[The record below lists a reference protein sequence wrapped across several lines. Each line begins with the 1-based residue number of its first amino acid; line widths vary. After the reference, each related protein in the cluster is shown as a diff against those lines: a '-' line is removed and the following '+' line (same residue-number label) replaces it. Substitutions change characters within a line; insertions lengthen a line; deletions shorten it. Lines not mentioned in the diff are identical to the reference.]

1 MRRSLSRSAS
11 TSLRSEVYSPGAGGA
26 RAVYGSVAVKQLR
39 PPSKLTRFKQ
49 ASAAKR
55 RDAAQSNLISQE
67 DIDLARR
74 ADPRALIES
83 LGYTAKGEGRHISVR
98 LGREEIARVT
108 EQRDGRYVACTKE
121 EQGIG
126 DNIALARFL
135 DPSLS
140 FRDAVTKITGV
151 TPPSTM
157 SAVRTETRR
166 PNAPRLPHCEPAHRD
181 AGRRYLQDVRGIR
194 LDVIEHAEAS
204 GMLRYSN
211 GAVLFVGYDPGSS
224 GDAAVR
230 NVTRRAIDPAA
241 EIQKRDLRGS
251 DKRYPPILPGNPMSV
266 WIVEGGVD
274 ALALQSMSRKSG
286 IEPPTV
292 IVSGGAGV
300 RNFLEMPHVRAFLK
314 PGVNVTIAAENE
326 KDWQTQRKTDD
337 DRKKQAA
344 RIRPLIYVDVEI
356 WRPDPE
362 YKDLADMNLGDGQTR
377 SRRPMF

>member
-1 MRRSLSRSAS
+1 MKP
-11 TSLRSEVYSPGAGGA
+11 TH
-26 RAVYGSVAVKQLR
+26 
-39 PPSKLTRFKQ
+39 SKLSRFKQ

-55 RDAAQSNLISQE
+55 RDAQPSKLVPSE
-67 DIDLARR
+67 EIDLAKRV
-74 ADPRALIES
+74 DPTPLIES
-83 LGYTAKGEGRHISVR
+83 MGYTAKREGRHISIR
-98 LGREEIARVT
+98 IGREEIARVT

-151 TPPSTM
+151 TPPSAV
-157 SAVRTETRR
+157 SAVRIETRR
-166 PNAPRLPHCEPAHRD
+166 PDAPRLPHCEPAHRD

-300 RNFLEMPHVRAFLK
+300 RNFLEMAHVRAFLK